1 MNENSFIHER
11 VRTWPCFETE
21 AKGTRNWL
29 VFVHPELDWGN
40 MLVGMQERSIH
51 DIFVS
56 KTQDV
61 RRLTKQVTT
70 LSDLARLRYSTIT
83 SGRNLRLAR
92 HDIQGSLLRDIKIE

>member
-1 MNENSFIHER
+1 MKTHLYM
-11 VRTWPCFETE
+11 
-21 AKGTRNWL
+21 KGFALGLALKQRLKATRNWL

-61 RRLTKQVTT
+61 RWLTKQVTT
-70 LSDLARLRYSTIT
+70 LSDLARRDTRRLRVGAICVSRDTILKD
-83 SGRNLRLAR
+83 RF
-92 HDIQGSLLRDIKIE
+92 